1 MEKRKRGR
9 PFGTS
14 KNNENL
20 FLDPGQLR
28 KLFGAIKEAEDSKYG
43 LAFGLIYSLGLR
55 VSELTSLRMK
65 DVSIG
70 KNYAT
75 ITINGK
81 KNGRSRTYDS
91 QELSETL
98 VKNLASWIQ
107 NERGKNDNPFLF
119 PAKFGDEKS
128 LDVQS
133 VKMQFKR
140 YLEKAGLPGY
150 YSVHNL
156 RASCAV
162 NLIKEKDASAA
173 EIMRWLRLR
182 TIQNAQVYFD
192 RIEYKETGLKVKNL
206 CQGLF

>member
-20 FLDPGQLR
+20 FLDPGQLKR
-28 KLFGAIKEAEDSKYG
+28 FFVAIKEAEDAKYN

-55 VSELTSLRMK
+55 VSELTDLKLK
-65 DVSIG
+65 DISIG
-70 KNYAT
+70 KNFVS

-173 EIMRWLRLR
+173 EIMRWLRLK

>member
-1 MEKRKRGR
+1 
-9 PFGTS
+9 
-14 KNNENL
+14 
-20 FLDPGQLR
+20 
-28 KLFGAIKEAEDSKYG
+28 
-43 LAFGLIYSLGLR
+43 
-55 VSELTSLRMK
+55 LRMK